1 MITFGYNAGSTVQ
14 GTFTIYS
21 ADNQFDKE
29 LVSEPLTQLDS
40 QRLLKINND
49 LFLLAVWGSKWTS

>member
-29 LVSEPLTQLDS
+29 LVSET
-40 QRLLKINND
+40 RTAELKHGAPFNSAR
-49 LFLLAVWGSKWTS
+49 FPKTA

>member
-29 LVSEPLTQLDS
+29 LVWDTAD
-40 QRLLKINND
+40 LKHGAPFNSAR
-49 LFLLAVWGSKWTS
+49 FQKTA